1 MPSFINFGCWNNLF
15 YKERCGSSEK
25 ADPCYRDIVIDALSN
40 YAKSNAHDH
49 KAVTDIMISGDNYYQ
64 NKIEFESDGVK
75 EKKYNQVIIDDIIS
89 GFSHLRM
96 AVPDIPIHM
105 VYGNHDLLSVNKS
118 FIIEEAYSPTEYN
131 KDNLPRLTEDEYL
144 GKCVIRDVEKSAAD
158 RNNINLGFRYFSV
171 YGKHTLVIMI
181 DTSIYSD
188 EFEKIELCY
197 VDSSIQEDLRTGM
210 GQNRTVMEFIGEN
223 LNSHIK
229 NIIVIGHHPIVYRKF
244 KKGKKGKEGKKDKPG
259 SNIVN
264 YEPKLAEL
272 FVQINRLLSDQK
284 IYYLCADFHVY
295 EAGVVTITG
304 VAGDGDGGDGDG
316 GDGDGGGGGGGAVT
330 IVNQYIVGTGG
341 AKLDVLPKVD
351 VDNVAFPVGITYEPI
366 SGRSEH
372 GFLVCNVN
380 EEGEFTFEFIS
391 IGPSIGP
398 IIGHGH
404 GHGRSKKRKT
414 NKRRSYRYNSKSKSK
429 SKSRRRIR

>member
-25 ADPCYRDIVIDALSN
+25 ADPCYRDIVIGALSN

-64 NKIEFESDGVK
+64 NKIEFESDGGN

-96 AVPDIPIHM
+96 AVPNIPIHM
-105 VYGNHDLLSVNKS
+105 VYGNHDLLSVNES

-144 GKCVIRDVEKSAAD
+144 GKCVIRDVENSAAAK
-158 RNNINLGFRYFSV
+158 NKINLGFRYFSV

-197 VDSSIQEDLRTGM
+197 IDSSNPDELCM
-210 GQNRTVMEFIGEN
+210 GQNRTVMEFIGEH

-244 KKGKKGKEGKKDKPG
+244 KKGKKDKPG

-272 FVQINRLLSDQK
+272 FVQINSLLSDQK

-295 EAGVVTITG
+295 EEGVVTITG
-304 VAGDGDGGDGDG
+304 VAR
-316 GDGDGGGGGGGAVT
+316 GDGGGGGGGDGGGGAVT

-341 AKLDVLPKVD
+341 AKLDVLYKEGVET
-351 VDNVAFPVGITYEPI
+351 AKFPVGITYEPG
-366 SGRSEH
+366 SSRSEH

-380 EEGEFTFEFIS
+380 EGGEFTFEFIS
-391 IGPSIGP
+391 IGP
-398 IIGHGH
+398 IIGH

-429 SKSRRRIR
+429 SKSKSRRRIR